1 MSPITPMKRTLVS
14 LVFGVFLVLWTGIT
28 GFAAGAFAVG
38 TWPQL
43 RTYGFA
49 ETTGTVTRSEVVRV
63 SQSPKSKSVTLEV
76 EYSYRVIETDFVG
89 RRYAY
94 GSFGSNAQMWS
105 SVQKTVP
112 AGANVPVYY
121 AANDPADAVLCR
133 GLMGFHLFVPWAL
146 MPFGIVAV
154 GGWAV
159 LIRAN
164 RPQFHP
170 GRIEQTASG
179 WRVRL
184 PELGRAAVFLL
195 TALIA
200 SFVGLFAIVFGLGT
214 NPPIVVMVAS
224 YVMLFTVAMAAAV
237 KWARYPILEV
247 DNDRRVVVAPDGRE
261 VPFGEIKEIQIRSET
276 IRTRNS
282 RTSTTNY
289 HVTIVKQDDGLV
301 RIGQFKDTQN
311 AEALQTWLHD
321 RMAGRTV
328 EA

>member
-1 MSPITPMKRTLVS
+1 MNKPLAS
-14 LVFGVFLVLWTGIT
+14 LLMGIFLVLWTGIT

-49 ETTGTVTRSEVVRV
+49 ETTGTVTRSELVPVGK
-63 SQSPKSKSVTLEV
+63 SPRKKSVTLEV
-76 EYSYRVIETDFVG
+76 EYSYQVNETNFVG

-94 GSFGSNAQMWS
+94 GSFGSNTKMWS
-105 SVQKTVP
+105 SVQETVP
-112 AGANVPVYY
+112 LGAVVPVYY
-121 AANDPADAVLCR
+121 SVNDPADAVLYR

-146 MPFGIVAV
+146 MPFVIVAV
-154 GGWAV
+154 GGWGV
-159 LIRAN
+159 LLRAN

-184 PELGRAAVFLL
+184 PEFGRAAVFLL
-195 TALIA
+195 TALIV

-224 YVMLFTVAMAAAV
+224 YVILFAIAMAAAV
-237 KWARYPILEV
+237 KWARYPMLEV
-247 DNDRRVVVAPDGRE
+247 DSDRRVVVAPDRRE

-282 RTSTTNY
+282 RTPTTNY
-289 HVTIVKQDDGLV
+289 HVTVVKRDDGLV
-301 RIGQFKDTQN
+301 RVGQFNDMQN
-311 AEALQTWLHD
+311 AEALIDWLND
-321 RMAGRTV
+321 RIAGRSA